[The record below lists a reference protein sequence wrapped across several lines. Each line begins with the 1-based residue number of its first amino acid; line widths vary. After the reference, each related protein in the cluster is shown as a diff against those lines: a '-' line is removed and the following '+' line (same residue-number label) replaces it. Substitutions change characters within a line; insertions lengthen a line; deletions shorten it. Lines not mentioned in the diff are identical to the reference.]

1 MRLTVPCSDTPTD
14 LFTSLFL
21 SASWEESA
29 TFYLVPLGIKQQFF
43 VVVVVFREDSQCW
56 FRLMISS
63 ALGEGQQDSSG
74 NSFLLDAGNP
84 GGKGLWKKFPS
95 MGIEDVSHALL
106 LQIQACG
113 F

>member
-84 GGKGLWKKFPS
+84 GLPLTFSCMHRLWVEPR
-95 MGIEDVSHALL
+95 ELPV
-106 LQIQACG
+106 
-113 F
+113 